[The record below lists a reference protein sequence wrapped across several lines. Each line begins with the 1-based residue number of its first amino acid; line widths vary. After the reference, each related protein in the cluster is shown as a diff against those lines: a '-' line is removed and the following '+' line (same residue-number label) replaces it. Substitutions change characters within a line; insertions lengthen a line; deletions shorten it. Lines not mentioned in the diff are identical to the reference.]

1 MAYTQEIQANRDNP
15 EQMEAIFQAARRKRE
30 VEAFSTD
37 IQACYTAEPENR
49 LYAAWYYRLQ
59 SAPEERK
66 REGANWKLA
75 IPLAAANGL
84 VLWALSQPRLTSAS
98 GAPYLVWL
106 AAPITALFVMAF
118 LTLISKKNHR
128 RAILLGLGLAIVT
141 GISMLLD
148 KFVARQTSSY
158 YQVLLV
164 PHLALLAW
172 ASIGVCLIGVRSST
186 GNRFAFLV
194 KSIEVF
200 VTGGVYLIAGMAF
213 GAITLGMFAALSIE
227 LPDVLLRLITIGGA
241 SLIPVIAV
249 ATIYDPLADPQ
260 DQDFKQGLSRFIATL
275 MRLLLPLTL
284 GVLVIYLF
292 VIPFNFLEPF
302 KNRDVL
308 IVYNAMLFAIMGLL
322 VGATPLSLEEV
333 SPRLQRA
340 LRSGIQA
347 VAILAVLVSLYA
359 LSALLYRTVEGGIT
373 INRLTMIG
381 WNVINIA
388 LLVLLILR
396 QLGKGEQPWN
406 ERIQGLFSLGAYAY
420 VGWSLFV
427 VLVMPFIFR

>member
-1 MAYTQEIQANRDNP
+1 VCLIVFPNLMTSNVHACQPAGNSQFVVVDGEFLRP
-15 EQMEAIFQAARRKRE
+15 RE
-30 VEAFSTD
+30 
-37 IQACYTAEPENR
+37 
-49 LYAAWYYRLQ
+49 
-59 SAPEERK
+59 
-66 REGANWKLA
+66 
-75 IPLAAANGL
+75 
-84 VLWALSQPRLTSAS
+84 
-98 GAPYLVWL
+98 
-106 AAPITALFVMAF
+106 
-118 LTLISKKNHR
+118 KNHR